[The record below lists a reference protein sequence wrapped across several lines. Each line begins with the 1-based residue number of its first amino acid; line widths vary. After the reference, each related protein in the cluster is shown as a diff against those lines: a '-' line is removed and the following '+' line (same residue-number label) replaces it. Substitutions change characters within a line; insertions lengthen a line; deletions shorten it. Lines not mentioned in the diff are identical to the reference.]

1 MVMEKANIAL
11 QVLLLEKNVLTKGIE
26 DQRSWFMVEGN
37 RDSDLVF
44 FEMKDVKHL
53 CVHWK

>member
-1 MVMEKANIAL
+1 M
-11 QVLLLEKNVLTKGIE
+11 EKNVLTKGIE